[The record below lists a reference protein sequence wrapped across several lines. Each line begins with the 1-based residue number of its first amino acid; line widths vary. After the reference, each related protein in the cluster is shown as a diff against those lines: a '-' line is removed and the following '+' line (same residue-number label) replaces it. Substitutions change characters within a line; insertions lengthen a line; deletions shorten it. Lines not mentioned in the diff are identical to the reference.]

1 MESRI
6 VLLNNYWMRF
16 FGISRTIKVEV
27 AVIYE
32 PKAEAGNP
40 YRDLDI
46 TKTWISQKSNL
57 SVLSHAFALQ

>member
-1 MESRI
+1 M
-6 VLLNNYWMRF
+6 LLNNYWMRF

-40 YRDLDI
+40 Y
-46 TKTWISQKSNL
+46 
-57 SVLSHAFALQ
+57 